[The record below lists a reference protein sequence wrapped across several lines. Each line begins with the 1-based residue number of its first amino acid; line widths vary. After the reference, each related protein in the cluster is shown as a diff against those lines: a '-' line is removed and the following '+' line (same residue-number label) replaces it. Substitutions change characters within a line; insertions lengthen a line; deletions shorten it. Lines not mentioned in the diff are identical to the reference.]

1 MSQRALTTLQGVG
14 PALGGSTGCKQRA
27 KQKLCEVCGDFRG
40 VGNEGE
46 SIENVSVK
54 L

>member
-27 KQKLCEVCGDFRG
+27 KQKLCGDFRA